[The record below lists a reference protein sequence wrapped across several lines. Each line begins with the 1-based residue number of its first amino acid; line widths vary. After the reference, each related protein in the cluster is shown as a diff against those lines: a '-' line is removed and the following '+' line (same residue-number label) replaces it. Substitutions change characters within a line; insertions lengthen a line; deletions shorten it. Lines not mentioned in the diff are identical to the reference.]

1 MITTIA
7 GIQLFQNLISWN
19 GFLKI
24 QKIKFNMK
32 VKNTLGLFMIL
43 LGGIATAQT
52 SNNIPQVE
60 ELLSKMTLEE
70 KIGQLNLLT
79 PGGGVATGSVVSE
92 DVEAKIKAGNVGG
105 VFGVSSPE
113 KVRQA
118 QEIAVKSSRL
128 GIPLLIGSDIIHGYK
143 TTYPIPLGLSSSWD
157 MDLMKEAAQLA
168 AKEATAD
175 GINWN
180 FSPMVDIARDPR
192 WGRIAEGAE
201 EDPYLG
207 SQVAKAMMEGYQGE
221 DLTAPNTMIA
231 TVKHMA
237 LYGAAEAGRDYN
249 SVDMSRLKMFNE
261 YLPPYQAAVEAGVAS
276 VMTSFNDIDGIPASG
291 NKWLLTDLLRERWG
305 FGGFVV
311 SDYTSVNEMIAH
323 GMGDLQAVS
332 AMAINAGLD
341 MDMVGEGFLTTLK
354 KSVDEGKVSEEQITK
369 AARRI
374 LEAKHK
380 LGLLDDP
387 YLYSDESRPEKD
399 ILTKENRDFARKA
412 ATRSFVLLKKHD
424 NTLPLSKNAKIALIG
439 PLADN
444 KNNMLGTW
452 APTGNPQLSIPI
464 LEGMENVAKDATI
477 TYAKGANISNDT
489 SFAKKVNVFGE
500 RITVSDKSPE
510 SLLNEAMAVAEASDV
525 IVAVVGEATEMSG
538 EAASRTDITIPES
551 QKKLIR
557 KLANSDKPVV
567 LVLMSGRPLDISEEM
582 ALPVSILQIWHPGV
596 EAGNAVADVLFGDYN
611 PSAKLTNSWP
621 RNVGQIPIHYRMKAT
636 GRPGPESGEFQK
648 FKTNYLDSPNSP
660 LLPFGYG
667 LSYTTFEYSDV
678 KANSSELEKTGS
690 IELSATV
697 TNTGDHDGEEIV
709 QLYTHDKVRS
719 ITPPGKELKGFKKI
733 MLKKGESK
741 TVTFELT
748 AEDLKFYNSEL
759 KHVAEPGEFDF
770 FIAGSSD
777 SKFDGSFTL
786 KE

>member
-1 MITTIA
+1 MKKTYLSIFCMA
-7 GIQLFQNLISWN
+7 LMGIS
-19 GFLKI
+19 FLSAQEKI
-24 QKIKFNMK
+24 
-32 VKNTLGLFMIL
+32 
-43 LGGIATAQT
+43 
-52 SNNIPQVE
+52 PEVE

-118 QEIAVKSSRL
+118 QEIAVKNSRL

-157 MDLMKEAAQLA
+157 MELMKQGAQLA

-192 WGRIAEGAE
+192 WGRIAEGAG

-207 SQVAKAMMEGYQGE
+207 SQIAKAMVEGYQGE
-221 DLTAPNTMIA
+221 DLTQPNTMMA

-237 LYGAAEAGRDYN
+237 LYGAPEAGRDYN

-261 YLPPYQAAVEAGVAS
+261 YLPPYQAAVDAGVGS

-305 FGGFVV
+305 FDGFVV

-380 LGLLDDP
+380 LGLLQDP

-399 ILTKENRDFARKA
+399 ILTEENRSLARKA
-412 ATRSFVLLKKHD
+412 ATRSFVLLKKHN
-424 NTLPLSKNAKIALIG
+424 NTLPLAKNANIALIG
-439 PLADN
+439 PLANN

-452 APTGNPQLSIPI
+452 APTGNPQLSVPI
-464 LEGMENVAKDATI
+464 LEGLKNVAPEAKI
-477 TYAKGANISNDT
+477 EYAKGSNISNDS

-500 RITVSDKSPE
+500 RIQISDESPE
-510 SLLNEAMAVAEASDV
+510 TLLREALDLANSSDV

-538 EAASRTDITIPES
+538 EAASRTDITIPDA

-557 KLANSDKPVV
+557 ELVKTGKPVV

-582 ALPVSILQIWHPGV
+582 SLPVSILQIWHPGV
-596 EAGNAVADVLFGDYN
+596 EAGNAVGDVLFGDYN
-611 PSAKLTNSWP
+611 PSGKLTNSWP
-621 RNVGQIPIHYRMKAT
+621 RSVGQIPIHYRMKTT
-636 GRPGPESGEFQK
+636 GRPGPENGDFQK

-660 LLPFGYG
+660 LLPFGFG

-678 KANSSELEKTGS
+678 KASSESLNADGS

-697 TNTGDHDGEEIV
+697 TNTGDFDGEEIV
-709 QLYTHDKVRS
+709 QLYLHDKVRS
-719 ITPPGKELKGFKKI
+719 VTPPGRELKGFKKI

-741 TVTFELT
+741 TVTFTVSE
-748 AEDLKFYNSEL
+748 EDLKFYNSAIEY
-759 KHVAEPGEFDF
+759 VAEPGEFDF
-770 FIAGSSD
+770 AIGGSSAVEF
-777 SKFDGSFTL
+777 KGSFTL
-786 KE
+786 KK

>member
-1 MITTIA
+1 MRNFNLLIA
-7 GIQLFQNLISWN
+7 LLLFVGLSGLQAQE
-19 GFLKI
+19 KI
-24 QKIKFNMK
+24 
-32 VKNTLGLFMIL
+32 
-43 LGGIATAQT
+43 
-52 SNNIPQVE
+52 PEVE

-143 TTYPIPLGLSSSWD
+143 TTFPIPLGLSSSWD
-157 MDLMKEAAQLA
+157 MELIKESAQMA

-192 WGRIAEGAE
+192 WGRIAEGAG
-201 EDPYLG
+201 EDPYYG
-207 SQVAKAMMEGYQGE
+207 SQVAKAMVQGYQGE
-221 DLTAPNTMIA
+221 DLTQPNTMMS

-237 LYGAAEAGRDYN
+237 LYGASEAGRDYN

-261 YLPPYQAAVEAGVAS
+261 YLPPYKAAVDAGVGS

-291 NKWLLTDLLRERWG
+291 NKWLLTDLLRENWG
-305 FGGFVV
+305 FDGFVV

-323 GMGDLQAVS
+323 GLGDLQAVS

-354 KSVDEGKVSEEQITK
+354 KSVDEGKVSKEQITK

-380 LGLLDDP
+380 LGLLGDP

-399 ILTKENRDFARKA
+399 ILTDENKQFARKA
-412 ATRSFVLLKKHD
+412 ATRSFVLLKKHE
-424 NTLPLSKNAKIALIG
+424 NILPLAKNAKIALIG

-452 APTGNPQLSIPI
+452 APTGDPSLSIPI
-464 LEGMENVAKDATI
+464 LEGFKNVASNATI
-477 TYAKGANISNDT
+477 KYAKGANISDDST
-489 SFAKKVNVFGE
+489 FAKKVNVFGE
-500 RITVSDKSPE
+500 RISISDRSADA
-510 SLLNEAMAVAEASDV
+510 LLKEALDVANASDV

-538 EAASRTDITIPES
+538 EAASRTDITIPDS

-557 KLANSDKPVV
+557 ELVNTGKPVV

-582 ALPVSILQIWHPGV
+582 NLPVSILQIWHPGI
-596 EAGNAVADVLFGDYN
+596 EAGNAVADVIFGEYN
-611 PSAKLTNSWP
+611 PSGKLTATWP
-621 RNVGQIPIHYRMKAT
+621 RNVGQIPIYYAVRTT

-648 FKTNYLDSPNSP
+648 FKTNYLDSPNTP

-667 LSYTTFEYSDV
+667 LSYTNFEYSNV
-678 KANSSELEKTGS
+678 KVSTKEMSANAS
-690 IELSATV
+690 IEISATV
-697 TNTGDHDGEEIV
+697 TNTGNYDGEEVV
-709 QLYTHDKVRS
+709 QLYIHDKVRS
-719 ITPPGKELKGFKKI
+719 ITPPVKELKAFKKI

-741 TVTFELT
+741 TVTFTVT
-748 AEDLKFYNSEL
+748 AEDLKFYNSQL
-759 KHVAEPGEFDF
+759 KYVFEPGEFEF
-770 FIAGSSD
+770 FVAGSSD
-777 SKFDGSFTL
+777 SDFDGSFTL
-786 KE
+786 KK

>member
-1 MITTIA
+1 MKRTYLSIFCIA
-7 GIQLFQNLISWN
+7 FMGIS
-19 GFLKI
+19 FLS
-24 QKIKFNMK
+24 
-32 VKNTLGLFMIL
+32 
-43 LGGIATAQT
+43 AQEK
-52 SNNIPQVE
+52 IPQVE
-60 ELLSKMTLEE
+60 ELLAKMTLEE

-92 DVEAKIKAGNVGG
+92 DVEAKIKAGEVGG
-105 VFGVSSPE
+105 VFGVSSPA

-118 QEIAVKSSRL
+118 QELAVKNSRL
-128 GIPLLIGSDIIHGYK
+128 GIPLLIGSDVIHGYK

-157 MDLMKEAAQLA
+157 MELIKQGAQMA

-192 WGRIAEGAE
+192 WGRIAEGAG

-207 SQVAKAMMEGYQGE
+207 SQIAKAMVHGYQGE
-221 DLTAPNTMIA
+221 DLTQPHTMMA

-237 LYGAAEAGRDYN
+237 LYGAPEAGRDYN
-249 SVDMSRLKMFNE
+249 TVDMSRLKMFNE
-261 YLPPYQAAVEAGVAS
+261 YLPPYKAAVDAGVGS

-305 FGGFVV
+305 FDGFVV

-332 AMAINAGLD
+332 ALAINAGLD

-354 KSVDEGKVSEEQITK
+354 KSVDEGLVSEEQITK

-380 LGLLDDP
+380 IGLLDDP

-399 ILTKENRDFARKA
+399 ILTDENRTLARKA
-412 ATRSFVLLKKHD
+412 ATRSFVLLKKHN
-424 NTLPLSKNAKIALIG
+424 NTLPLAKDAKIALVG
-439 PLADN
+439 PLANN

-452 APTGNPQLSIPI
+452 APTGNPQLSVPI
-464 LEGMENVAKDATI
+464 LEGLKNVAPNANI
-477 TYAKGANISNDT
+477 TYAKGANISDDST
-489 SFAKKVNVFGE
+489 FAKKVNVFGE
-500 RITVSDKSPE
+500 RIQISDESPE
-510 SLLNEAMAVAEASDV
+510 TLLREALDLANSSDV

-538 EAASRTDITIPES
+538 EAASRTDITIPDS
-551 QKKLIR
+551 QKKLIK
-557 KLANSDKPVV
+557 KLVETGKPVV

-582 ALPVSILQIWHPGV
+582 GMPVSILQIWHPGV
-596 EAGNAVADVLFGDYN
+596 EAGNAVGDVLFGDYN
-611 PSAKLTNSWP
+611 PSGKLTNSWP
-621 RNVGQIPIHYRMKAT
+621 RSVGQIPIHYRMKTT

-678 KANSSELEKTGS
+678 KASAESLNADGS

-697 TNTGDHDGEEIV
+697 TNTGDFDGEEIV
-709 QLYTHDKVRS
+709 QLYVHDKVRS
-719 ITPPGKELKGFKKI
+719 VTPPGKELKAFQKI
-733 MLKKGESK
+733 ALKKGDSK
-741 TVTFELT
+741 TVTFT
-748 AEDLKFYNSEL
+748 ITPEDLKFYNYDIEY
-759 KHVAEPGEFDF
+759 VNEPGEYEF

-777 SKFDGSFTL
+777 SDFDGTFTL